1 MKGQKMGEKNYVLNP
16 YVEQMEKFGRS
27 LEHLSNTFFR
37 MEGQRGTFTQHEIEE
52 MFSRVSD
59 AVCANCENRKWCLG
73 ENRVRTYQMV
83 YEILKAADEYG
94 TELNMD
100 IKKRLQKYCV
110 MAPRFL
116 RETMETFQDAK
127 QAMFWNNRIVQNRE
141 GCAIE
146 LDTFAR
152 MIRHTT
158 RELDASIF
166 SDERLEKKIRG
177 KLKSEGVRLLSIVFL
192 MTPKGRYEIHL
203 TGKASKGRFMTTKEL
218 AYILSVCTGRNM
230 EPARDERTSLGT
242 EYATVVFLERL
253 RFYTLQGVA
262 KIGKGCA
269 NISGDSFSMME
280 LPAGR
285 QAVALSDG
293 MGSGEEAFRESAMVV
308 EMLEELLEA
317 GFPVETAIRMMN
329 TALVMGREEIRFSTL
344 DISIFD
350 LYDGTVELIKA
361 GASTTFIRHG
371 TEMERICSTNL
382 PLGVLQE
389 LELQSVKRKV
399 ASGDLVIMITDGVL
413 DALPVGEQEF
423 LLDTIIRGTKLNN
436 PREMAH
442 HILEQVL
449 EWSGEEPLDDMTVLV
464 VGIWRI

>member
-1 MKGQKMGEKNYVLNP
+1 MGEKNYVLNP
-16 YVEQMEKFGRS
+16 YVEQMEKFSRS
-27 LEHLSNTFFR
+27 LEHLSDTFFR
-37 MEGQRGTFTQHEIEE
+37 LEDRKGTFSQREIEE
-52 MFSRVSD
+52 MFSRISD
-59 AVCANCENRKWCLG
+59 TVCRNCENRKWCLG
-73 ENRVRTYQMV
+73 ENKVRTYQMV

-94 TELNMD
+94 MELNTD

-110 MAPRFL
+110 LAPRFL
-116 RETMETFQDAK
+116 RETMETFQNAK

-152 MIRHTT
+152 MIRHST

-166 SDERLEKKIRG
+166 SDERLEKKIRI
-177 KLKSEGVRLLSIVFL
+177 KLKGEGIRVLSIIFL

-203 TGKASKGRFMTTKEL
+203 TAKAGQGNCMATKEL
-218 AYILSVCTGRNM
+218 AKILTVCTGRKM
-230 EPARDERTSLGT
+230 EPAKDERPAVGT
-242 EYATVVFLERL
+242 DYTTIVFLEKL
-253 RFYTLQGVA
+253 RFYTLQGIA
-262 KIGKGCA
+262 RIGKGCSH
-269 NISGDSFSMME
+269 ISGDSFSMME

-285 QAVALSDG
+285 QGVALSDG

-350 LYDGTVELIKA
+350 LYEGTVELLKA
-361 GASTTFIRHG
+361 GASITFIRHG
-371 TEMERICSTNL
+371 ADMERICSTNL

-389 LELQSVKRKV
+389 MELQSVKRKV
-399 ASGDLVIMITDGVL
+399 EDGDLVIMITDGVL

-423 LLDTIIRGTKLNN
+423 LLDTIIRGTHLNN
-436 PREMAH
+436 PKEMAH

-464 VGIWRI
+464 VGIWRL

>member
-1 MKGQKMGEKNYVLNP
+1 MGEKKYVLNP
-16 YVEQMEKFGRS
+16 YVEQMEKIGRS
-27 LEHLSNTFFR
+27 LEHLSDTFFR
-37 MEGQRGTFTQHEIEE
+37 MEGKKGRFTANEIED
-52 MFSRVSD
+52 MFARISG
-59 AVCANCENRKWCLG
+59 AVCESCENKEWCLG

-94 TELNMD
+94 MELNMD

-146 LDTFAR
+146 LDAFAR

-166 SDERLEKKIRG
+166 SDERLERKIRAR
-177 KLKSEGVRLLSIVFL
+177 LKNEGVKILSMVFL
-192 MTPKGRYEIHL
+192 MTRQGRYEIHL
-203 TGKASKGRFMTTKEL
+203 TVKAGRDCCVATKEL
-218 AYILSVCTGRNM
+218 AEILSACTGRRM
-230 EPARDERTSLGT
+230 DAAKDERPTLGT
-242 EYATVVFLERL
+242 DYATVVFLERQ
-253 RFYTLQGVA
+253 RFCTLQGVA
-262 KIGKGCA
+262 KIGKGCSH
-269 NISGDSFSMME
+269 ISGDSFSMME
-280 LPAGR
+280 LPAGK
-285 QAVALSDG
+285 QGVALSDG

-317 GFPVETAIRMMN
+317 GFPVETAVCMMN

-344 DISIFD
+344 DISLFD
-350 LYDGTVELIKA
+350 LYEGTVEIVKA

-371 TEMERICSTNL
+371 TKLERICSTNL

-389 LELQSVKRKV
+389 LELQSVKRKL
-399 ASGDLVIMITDGVL
+399 SNGDLVIMITDGIL

-423 LLDTIIRGTKLNN
+423 LLDTIIRGTTLNN
-436 PREMAH
+436 PKEMAR

-449 EWSGEEPLDDMTVLV
+449 KWSGEEPLDDMTVLV
-464 VGIWRI
+464 VGFWRI